1 MRKISFADISI
12 FIVNRIF
19 NWRFWIASLTKKSKI
34 AKKIIEKI
42 LFEDDDT
49 IIIPNTI
56 SINQK
61 IEGEKSEFL
70 PTDILKEVIKK
81 CDDIVIMNDCL
92 CRTSSNCKDYPQD
105 IGCIFLG
112 PTSKKIP
119 RNICHEATVE
129 EALEHVD
136 KADKAG
142 LSHLIGRNKI
152 DSIWMNVRPREGL
165 LTICHCCPCCCLL
178 WMNVRPREGLLTICH
193 CCPCCCLWKVLPN
206 LDSEISDKV
215 SKLEG
220 VKVTVDTDSCNL
232 CRKCL
237 KEVCMSDA
245 ISLKDNKIA
254 IDEDKCRGC
263 GLCAKDC
270 PAGTMQPSPFRKSRV

>member
-19 NWRFWIASLTKKSKI
+19 NWRFWIASLTKKSKV

-119 RNICHEATVE
+119 
-129 EALEHVD
+129 
-136 KADKAG
+136 KAEVAVLD
-142 LSHLIGRNKI
+142 IRENM
-152 DSIWMNVRPREGL
+152 DSPKN
-165 LTICHCCPCCCLL
+165 TCPIKT
-178 WMNVRPREGLLTICH
+178 P
-193 CCPCCCLWKVLPN
+193 
-206 LDSEISDKV
+206 
-215 SKLEG
+215 
-220 VKVTVDTDSCNL
+220 
-232 CRKCL
+232 
-237 KEVCMSDA
+237 
-245 ISLKDNKIA
+245 
-254 IDEDKCRGC
+254 
-263 GLCAKDC
+263 
-270 PAGTMQPSPFRKSRV
+270 

>member
-19 NWRFWIASLTKKSKI
+19 NWRFWIASLTKKSKV

-119 RNICHEATVE
+119 RNICHDATVE

-152 DSIWMNVRPREGL
+152 DSV
-165 LTICHCCPCCCLL
+165 

-215 SKLEG
+215 SKLDGITINIDNDKCTLCG
-220 VKVTVDTDSCNL
+220 VCFKDICMPKAISRDGSKITIDQDSC
-232 CRKCL
+232 
-237 KEVCMSDA
+237 
-245 ISLKDNKIA
+245 I
-254 IDEDKCRGC
+254 GC
-263 GLCAKDC
+263 GLCVNTCKVGALTINYEEKTVD
-270 PAGTMQPSPFRKSRV
+270 SIISRMYNLIEK

>member
-19 NWRFWIASLTKKSKI
+19 NWRFWIASLTKKSKV
-34 AKKIIEKI
+34 AKKIIEKV

-81 CDDIVIMNDCL
+81 CEDIVIMNDCL
-92 CRTSSNCKDYPQD
+92 CRTSSDCKDYPQD

-152 DSIWMNVRPREGL
+152 DSV
-165 LTICHCCPCCCLL
+165 

-220 VKVTVDTDSCNL
+220 VKVTVDADRCNL
-232 CRKCL
+232 CKKCL
-237 KEVCMSDA
+237 KDICMSDA

-254 IDEDKCRGC
+254 IDEDNCRGC
-263 GLCAKDC
+263 GLCANICKPKAINIEYQDD
-270 PAGTMQPSPFRKSRV
+270 TIDSIINRMNNLIEYDKK